1 MIDVTDRPADQP
13 TELLDRQ
20 RALQAEAE
28 QVRAQL
34 DLERVLGSVGD
45 PVVVG
50 SAALGLMTWRD
61 LDITIVCPSLDRRQV
76 LGVGTELAG
85 HQDVKALQYRNDTGR
100 WNQEPEKYPDGLYLG
115 LCYHP
120 PELPEWKLDLWF
132 VDDPARQPDLG
143 HLRTL
148 PGRLTD
154 DARLAILRIKTLWS
168 ARPQDG
174 TSVRSWDIY
183 TAVLDHGVRSTD
195 EFNMW
200 LTGKLPRSPWANR
213 SALPVASQIVS
224 GRLIQT
230 EDDGLAWTCEAA
242 GEAEGQAVWTRLSPQ
257 VTGRRLV
264 SFLVSYMFVYL
275 RPSPSTTGR

>member
-1 MIDVTDRPADQP
+1 MVTDATDRSTDQP
-13 TELLDRQ
+13 AELLARQ

-34 DLERVLGSVGD
+34 DLDRLLGSVGE

-61 LDITIVCPSLDRRQV
+61 LDLTVVCPSLDKRQV
-76 LGVGTELAG
+76 LGAATELAG

-100 WNQEPEKYPDGLYLG
+100 WNQEPETYPDGLYLG

-132 VDDPARQPDLG
+132 VDVPARQPDLG

-154 DARLAILRIKTLWS
+154 VARLAILQIKTLWS
-168 ARPQDG
+168 ARPQYG

-195 EFNMW
+195 EFNRW
-200 LTGKLPRSPWANR
+200 LAGKLPRGP
-213 SALPVASQIVS
+213 
-224 GRLIQT
+224 
-230 EDDGLAWTCEAA
+230 
-242 GEAEGQAVWTRLSPQ
+242 
-257 VTGRRLV
+257 
-264 SFLVSYMFVYL
+264 
-275 RPSPSTTGR
+275 

>member
-1 MIDVTDRPADQP
+1 MDWQSNGEGGDDRAGGSVHKHEDANQHSRPVLTPESCGGLLKVGRQYTTIKTGAADATGHRKQAGHGTGGIVMADVTNSSTDQP
-13 TELLDRQ
+13 TELLARQ

-28 QVRAQL
+28 QIRARL
-34 DLERVLGSVGD
+34 DLGRVLGSVGD

-50 SAALGLMTWRD
+50 SAAMGLMTWRD
-61 LDITIVCPSLDRRQV
+61 LDITVVCPSLDKRQV
-76 LGVGTELAG
+76 LGIATELAG

-148 PGRLTD
+148 SERLTD

-168 ARPQDG
+168 ARPQYG

-195 EFNMW
+195 EFDRW
-200 LTGKLPRSPWANR
+200 LTSK
-213 SALPVASQIVS
+213 
-224 GRLIQT
+224 
-230 EDDGLAWTCEAA
+230 
-242 GEAEGQAVWTRLSPQ
+242 
-257 VTGRRLV
+257 
-264 SFLVSYMFVYL
+264 
-275 RPSPSTTGR
+275 

>member
-1 MIDVTDRPADQP
+1 MVMADVTNRSTDQP
-13 TELLDRQ
+13 AGLLARQ
-20 RALQAEAE
+20 RALQAEAG
-28 QVRAQL
+28 QIRARL
-34 DLERVLGSVGD
+34 DLGRVLGSVGD

-50 SAALGLMTWRD
+50 STAMGLMTWRD
-61 LDITIVCPSLDRRQV
+61 LDITVVCPSLDKRQV
-76 LGVGTELAG
+76 LGIAAELAG

-100 WNQEPEKYPDGLYLG
+100 WNQEPDKYPDGLYLG

-120 PELPEWKLDLWF
+120 PDLPEWKLDLWF

-168 ARPQDG
+168 ARPQYG

-195 EFNMW
+195 EFDRW
-200 LTGKLPRSPWANR
+200 LTSK
-213 SALPVASQIVS
+213 
-224 GRLIQT
+224 
-230 EDDGLAWTCEAA
+230 
-242 GEAEGQAVWTRLSPQ
+242 
-257 VTGRRLV
+257 
-264 SFLVSYMFVYL
+264 
-275 RPSPSTTGR
+275 

>member
-1 MIDVTDRPADQP
+1 MIDATDRPADQP

-28 QVRAQL
+28 QVRVQL

-50 SAALGLMTWRD
+50 SAAMGLMTWRD

-76 LGVGTELAG
+76 LGIATELAG
-85 HQDVKALQYRNDTGR
+85 HQDVKVMQYRNDTGR
-100 WNQEPEKYPDGLYLG
+100 WNQEPERYPDGLYLG

-120 PELPEWKLDLWF
+120 SELPEWKLDLWF
-132 VDDPARQPDLG
+132 VDDPVRQPDLG

-148 PGRLTD
+148 PERLTD
-154 DARLAILRIKTLWS
+154 DARLAILQIKTLWS
-168 ARPQDG
+168 ARPQYG
-174 TSVRSWDIY
+174 ASVRSWDIY

-195 EFNMW
+195 EFNRW
-200 LTGKLPRSPWANR
+200 LTSKLPRSPWANR
-213 SALPVASQIVS
+213 SALPVVSQIVS

-230 EDDGLAWTCEAA
+230 EDDGLAWTREAA
-242 GEAEGQAVWTRLSPQ
+242 AEAEGQGCRIHGQLLTQ
-257 VTGRRLV
+257 C
-264 SFLVSYMFVYL
+264 
-275 RPSPSTTGR
+275 